1 MHLSTLF
8 FILISCLIVV
18 VKSIEFQI
26 PIRQPVNNK
35 VPVQNDEHYSTAQQ
49 WVLAETQAMSC
60 AKCISLLQM
69 LKNVAH
75 FSESMFIAAGMRIC
89 RRIGQVD
96 TDVVRNF
103 FFPSFYSCLSVILL
117 LLLFFN
123 FLYLFLC

>member
-8 FILISCLIVV
+8 FILISCFIVV
-18 VKSIEFQI
+18 VKSFEFQI
-26 PIRQPVNNK
+26 PIRQPANK
-35 VPVQNDEHYSTAQQ
+35 EVPVQKDQHYSTTQ

-69 LKNVAH
+69 LKNIAH

-103 FFPSFYSCLSVILL
+103 FF
-117 LLLFFN
+117 FFT
-123 FLYLFLC
+123 LHYR